1 MNSDPGSG
9 SMIVLENDLDKNK
22 EELKIRR
29 LFSRDEWSVR
39 AQCPVCEHPI
49 DESLLSQVR
58 SFPTMSIDDN
68 VKYIN
73 EQKNLLQRV
82 LSVEKE
88 RLSNANIES
97 QRMENEIKSLMTQ
110 ISEFQRSLS
119 GMVPSELMA

>member
-1 MNSDPGSG
+1 
-9 SMIVLENDLDKNK
+9 
-22 EELKIRR
+22 
-29 LFSRDEWSVR
+29 
-39 AQCPVCEHPI
+39 
-49 DESLLSQVR
+49 
-58 SFPTMSIDDN
+58 MSIDDN